1 MTTSVKL
8 KAEINLCFCVSLRK
22 LIHSFILPS
31 LLRIFLNMGS
41 GKKTDVLYHIYNI
54 NYQQPQNVCSVYKT
68 KKTEKCE
75 KINLIVH
82 RFNSQK
88 NHNDIWPFSRH
99 SQKQYHFNCQ
109 FNTFINTR
117 GVEII
122 KYEKVYVLY
131 ILITA

>member
-1 MTTSVKL
+1 MYSCSMATHVKL

-68 KKTEKCE
+68 KKPEKCE

-88 NHNDIWPFSRH
+88 VITMYGH
-99 SQKQYHFNCQ
+99 SADTHKN
-109 FNTFINTR
+109 NIVLTVNLIPSLTR
-117 GVEII
+117 AEW
-122 KYEKVYVLY
+122 K
-131 ILITA
+131 